1 MLTSREFARMLGISQ
16 STVSRAM
23 NNNPLVPEEKRE
35 YIQKKAEELGFVLN
49 SQARSLKTCKTG
61 TIGIL
66 FPVHFDSLSKN
77 LMFTYIYDH
86 LQKEIIKLDND
97 IMVIYDYDNAT
108 GIKVL
113 ERIIKSRKVDGFINF
128 RSQLSK
134 QEIGLIN
141 KYSIPCVSL
150 YSARQEN
157 QELHQFMVDT
167 DYAGQR
173 AGEYLGQFDVDK
185 YIYIAPPLKQTEPSR
200 RLTGYKRGLEQLG
213 KKIYDSEIIQCQLST
228 ESVREGVLKQ
238 AGLFQNHSTAI
249 FVYNDMMALGAV
261 NALNMLGVKIPDQA
275 QIIGMDDI
283 PLASWQYPKLTTLR
297 APIIQMVSDGS
308 RLLYQLIQG
317 REIKP
322 ESVFYKSE
330 LIIRDTTK

>member
-1 MLTSREFARMLGISQ
+1 MTSREFASMLGISQ
-16 STVSRAM
+16 STVSRAL
-23 NNNPLVPEEKRE
+23 NNHPLVPEEKRK
-35 YIQKKAEELGFVLN
+35 YIQKKAEEFGFVLN

-77 LMFTYIYDH
+77 LMFTYIYDN

-97 IMVIYDYDNAT
+97 IMVIYDYDNT
-108 GIKVL
+108 PGIRVL

-141 KYSIPCVSL
+141 KYNIPCVSL

-157 QELHQFMVDT
+157 KELHQFMVDT

-185 YIYIAPPLKQTEPSR
+185 YIYIAPPLKQSEPSR
-200 RLTGYKRGLEQLG
+200 RLMGYKRGLEKSG
-213 KKIYDSEIIQCQLST
+213 KNIADTEIIECQLST
-228 ESVREGVLKQ
+228 ESAREEVLKR
-238 AGLFQNHSTAI
+238 ARLFQNNSTAT
-249 FVYNDMMALGAV
+249 FVYNDMMALGVV
-261 NALNMLGVKIPDQA
+261 NALNMLSVKIPQQA

-297 APIIQMVSDGS
+297 APIIQMVKDGS
-308 RLLYQLIQG
+308 KLLYQLIQG
-317 REIKP
+317 KKIEP
-322 ESVFYKSE
+322 GSVFYKSE